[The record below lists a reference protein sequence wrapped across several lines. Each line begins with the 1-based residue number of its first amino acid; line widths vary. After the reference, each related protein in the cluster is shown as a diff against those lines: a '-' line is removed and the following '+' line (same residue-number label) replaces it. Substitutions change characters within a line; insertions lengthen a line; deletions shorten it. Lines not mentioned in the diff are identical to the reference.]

1 MQQKDAS
8 ELELPDYAIRN
19 RKLWTKTNKRY
30 TADHA
35 RESWEQDEIRW
46 GTWDAPERDLRV
58 LPDVRGL
65 DVIEL
70 GCGTAYFAAW
80 LKRRGARR
88 VVGVDVTPAQL
99 ATAQELN
106 LEFKVGLELIEAN
119 AEAVPL
125 PDASFDLAISEYG
138 ASLWCDPY
146 LWIPEAARLLRR
158 GGELVFLRNSTLVI
172 LCSPDEANVT
182 QRLARPQKGMLRFDW
197 TDEDGPTTEFHI
209 GGSDM
214 FGLLRETGFDVLDF
228 RELFAPDD
236 ATDHEYYVWVHANWA
251 KRWPAEEIW
260 RAKKRREPR
269 GQAKRP
275 SPEGLS
281 EVSSQAP
288 RRTRAK
294 RSNP

>member
-1 MQQKDAS
+1 MREDINND
-8 ELELPDYAIRN
+8 LPDYAVRN
-19 RKLWTKTNKRY
+19 RALWTRANKRY
-30 TADHA
+30 TARHA
-35 RESWEQDEIRW
+35 RESWAQEEIRW
-46 GTWDAPERDLRV
+46 GTWDAPERDLGM

-70 GCGTAYFAAW
+70 GCGTAYFSAW

-106 LEFKVGLELIEAN
+106 GEFGLGLELLEAN

-158 GGELVFLRNSTLVI
+158 GGELVFLRNSTLVL
-172 LCSPDEANVT
+172 LCSPDEENVSR
-182 QRLARPQKGMLRFDW
+182 RLVRPQKGMLRFDW
-197 TDEDGPTTEFHI
+197 ADVDGPTTEFHI
-209 GGSDM
+209 SGSDM
-214 FGLLRETGFDVLDF
+214 FGLLRKTGFDVLDF

-236 ATDHEYYVWVHANWA
+236 ATDHEYYIWVNADWA

-260 RAKKRREPR
+260 RAQKRRAPR
-269 GQAKRP
+269 GSVTRTASSRP
-275 SPEGLS
+275 S
-281 EVSSQAP
+281 EVPSPP
-288 RRTRAK
+288 RPRARKPRAK
-294 RSNP
+294 SQ

>member
-1 MQQKDAS
+1 MHEKASDA
-8 ELELPDYAIRN
+8 ELPDYAVRN
-19 RKLWTKTNKRY
+19 RALWTRANKRY
-30 TADHA
+30 TAGHA
-35 RESWEQDEIRW
+35 RESWAREEIQW
-46 GTWDAPERDLRV
+46 GTWDVPERDLGV

-70 GCGTAYFAAW
+70 GCGTAYFSAW

-106 LEFKVGLELIEAN
+106 REFGLGLELIEAN

-172 LCSPDEANVT
+172 LCSPDDANVGR
-182 QRLARPQKGMLRFDW
+182 RLARPQKGMLRFDW
-197 TDEDGPTTEFHI
+197 ADVDGPTTEFHI

-214 FGLLRETGFDVLDF
+214 FGLLRQTGFDVVDF
-228 RELFAPDD
+228 RELFAPEG
-236 ATDHEYYVWVHANWA
+236 ATDHEYYIWVNAAWA

-260 RAKKRREPR
+260 RARKRRAPR
-269 GQAKRP
+269 GSAMRTP
-275 SPEGLS
+275 SS
-281 EVSSQAP
+281 RVSADPASPGPSTRKARTKSQ
-288 RRTRAK
+288 
-294 RSNP
+294 